1 LGIDEF
7 IVECLNEIK
16 MLKDKANS
24 VFKSEDKIRNILKQ
38 IGNSNLVKELD
49 LKKSDNKELTDFFAY
64 YDDHK
69 DKIKGDLLNKY
80 EDITGIICEIEKST
94 FEPSNRDET
103 GLQLV
108 NKNPKKYVENL
119 GENVAMGGYYR
130 FWEIS
135 ILNNLTKSILKAII
149 TLYELFSMP
158 RQEDNQNI
166 LFTIKSKFISSK
178 EIMYNPNTLDIDQ
191 MLKKL
196 IGNFQNS
203 GNDFL
208 RWINNTCKSPDVTE
222 LIEERL
228 EAIAGIYSYGA
239 EINTNEDI
247 KFYIQKLYS
256 IVQKIDENL
265 NNNKAK
271 YTREYQR
278 DYFGNWGSSR
288 SKMEIHLE
296 RNKSLK
302 NFEIKLNDIIEYL
315 EDFKKKFS
323 KRRICDG
330 NCEINNEELI
340 NKGIEQIQKIM
351 NDMLKILAKQ
361 VEEEDIKKLMD
372 SIENSKEKLREKIV
386 DSDTLKKVLD
396 YISKISNKKLSM
408 ELKIKDIEEKLRFL
422 ELHNYPCLSDIF
434 AKFEL
439 MKKEWSNLRVK
450 AIKKDEKLLTKKR
463 NLAEETKK
471 DVEILKENV
480 KVIYKQY
487 KESGP
492 TTEKIDLMQGYH
504 LLKEYNEKLQIL
516 KDKRNNIVE
525 CQRLFNLSITTFFE
539 INEMSDLNSKIEP
552 IYLFYKEFTDFYD
565 EQLFKPWGKIE
576 VNILEKED
584 EVFQEKM
591 KEFKRMQLGQLSPFK
606 KLDEIKDKYHEIL
619 NDVIKPLKFP
629 IITERNLK
637 ELMKELRKS
646 IPINFQTTTL
656 KEILAQDL
664 LKDKEKIFNLV
675 NDASK
680 ENDIKVKLQ
689 EIEKVLETLNFQ
701 IKPYKRGNED
711 KGFIFKDV
719 SEEQALLQENIT
731 NLQQF
736 SNNKH
741 AGAFKPQIVELEQE
755 MNLIM
760 EIIEVWIEV
769 QKKWMYLESIFVG
782 SEDIRQKL
790 PDEAKEFDEYDKKFK
805 LLMIAAQK
813 KPSIRFQC
821 KEKDRKFEL
830 KNKILVK
837 FEQAEKKLTEHLDSK
852 KNEFSRFYFLT
863 EQDLLQILGSS
874 DPLNTLNPHM
884 IKLYENCKELL
895 SEKKNIIGMKS
906 TEDEFLPFEKPIRL
920 ESQQQV
926 GLWMNKVDDEMKS
939 SLKEYTREAIQ
950 DFTKEELFK
959 FIKSKIGMVIINSI
973 ECWWTFSLEDVFRRV
988 KEGDKYAMKKE
999 LERQTNFVLAL
1010 VKTVRKPELQIRDR
1024 QKLNNIII
1032 RVVHGREIVD
1042 KFVRDSILDV
1052 REFEWES
1059 QLKFYWDKRKDD
1071 MVIRQCNG
1079 VFFSCYEY
1087 QGLQGR
1093 LVVTPL
1099 TDRCVM
1105 TLTTALTFYLGGAPA
1120 GPAGTGKTET
1130 VKDLGKG
1137 LGIRVVVQNCSN
1149 TLDYIFMGQFF
1160 SGLSQTGFWGCFDE
1174 FNRINREVLSVITT
1188 QIKSIQTALMQK
1200 KESWIL
1206 LAKEVKLLPTIGIYI
1221 TMNPNYEGRSELPDN
1236 LKALFR
1242 PVTMVTPD
1250 QLLIC
1255 ENMLL
1260 SEGFHDSKRLACKI
1274 DKLYLLSKEQL
1285 SKQHHYEWGL
1295 RSIKSVLS
1303 AAGLL
1308 KRRNPE
1314 MPEDMILMK
1323 AMRDIN
1329 MPKFLSD
1336 DALLFEGLVKDLFPT
1351 LEHNSNEG
1359 DELKNLIINVT
1370 KSLNYEVIEGQL
1382 NKVQQMYEVMQIRHC
1397 TLICGPP
1404 QSGKSCILDIL
1415 KKTFEQLRS
1424 TVVTTYI
1431 INPKAQTIPRL
1442 YGIKNDLSGDFE
1454 IGILA
1459 NIFAIANQPLTPGK
1473 NELRWV
1479 LLDGDID
1486 PIWIENMNSVMD
1498 DSKCLTLEN
1507 KDRILMQKYCSLL
1520 LESSNIQ
1527 SASLATISRLGMI
1540 YVDGGI
1546 LKLEAVFYR
1555 WLSFKNPADWEDATR
1570 DNLRDLFKRY
1580 VLQIIKY
1587 IEKGVKGNLDD
1598 GPPLK
1603 TIIKRYGASMI
1614 NQLCTL
1620 LDSMLP
1626 PTNPP
1631 TEISQLEPIF
1641 AFCMTW
1647 SLGSC
1652 LQSQEREKFSKYVR
1666 ELSAGGS
1673 SLPNNLFDKMFDHN
1687 TGKFED
1693 WDLVKNIIDDPV
1705 INDMKFNEII
1715 IPTLDTKRYSYMIKQ
1730 LLSIKMPT
1738 LFVGESGTG
1747 KTITIQNYLKHA
1759 TSGNN
1764 KSNYLILNINFS
1776 SRTTA
1781 LDFQLNL
1788 EEILEMRLMRTM
1800 GPPSGK
1806 ELIVFIDDLGMPTV
1820 DKYETQQPLAFMK
1833 FLIEKKNYYTRDNKD
1848 LIRLV
1853 DTNVN

>member
-16 MLKDKANS
+16 VLKDKANS

-49 LKKSDNKELTDFFAY
+49 LKKSDNKELTDFFSN
-64 YDDHK
+64 YDEHK
-69 DKIKGDLLNKY
+69 NKIKGDLLNKY

-94 FEPSNRDET
+94 FEPSNKDET
-103 GLQLV
+103 GLQLA
-108 NKNPKKYVENL
+108 NKNQKKAVENL
-119 GENVAMGGYYR
+119 GENDDMAGYYR
-130 FWEIS
+130 FWELS
-135 ILNNLTKSILKAII
+135 ILNVLTKTILKAII

-158 RQEDNQNI
+158 RQVDNQNI

-178 EIMYNPNTLDIDQ
+178 EIMYNPNTLEIDQ

-208 RWINNTCKSPDVTE
+208 RWMDRSCKTPDVTE

-228 EAIAGIYSYGA
+228 EGIASKYSYGA
-239 EINTNEDI
+239 EINSNENI

-256 IVQKIDENL
+256 IVSKIDENL
-265 NNNKAK
+265 NNNKSK
-271 YTREYQR
+271 YIREYQS
-278 DYFGNWGSSR
+278 DFFGHWGPSR
-288 SKMEIHLE
+288 SKMEIQLE

-302 NFEIKLNDIIEYL
+302 NFEIKVNSIMDYL
-315 EDFKKKFS
+315 QDFKKKFL
-323 KRRICDG
+323 KKRICDG

-340 NKGIEQIQKIM
+340 TRGDEQVRKIM
-351 NDMLKILAKQ
+351 NEMLKILAKQ
-361 VEEEDIKKLMD
+361 VEEEEIKKLMD
-372 SIENSKEKLREKIV
+372 SIDNSKEKLREKIV

-408 ELKIKDIEEKLRFL
+408 ELKIKDIEEKLHFL
-422 ELHNYPCLSDIF
+422 QLHNYEGLRHIYD
-434 AKFEL
+434 KFEI
-439 MKKEWSNLRVK
+439 MKREWSNLRVK
-450 AIKKDEKLLTKKR
+450 AIKKDQKLLTKKR

-471 DVEILKENV
+471 DVEILKDDV
-480 KVIYKQY
+480 GIIYKQY

-492 TTEKIDLMQGYH
+492 TTDKVDLMQGYH
-504 LLKEYNEKLQIL
+504 LLKEYNEKLHAL
-516 KDKRNNIVE
+516 KEKRNSIVE
-525 CQRLFNLSITTFFE
+525 CQRLFNLSISTFYE
-539 INEMSDLNSKIEP
+539 INEMSDLNSKVEP
-552 IYLFYKEFTDFYD
+552 MYNFYKEYIDFYD
-565 EQLFKPWGKIE
+565 EQQYKPWGKIE
-576 VNILEKED
+576 VNLLEKED
-584 EVFQEKM
+584 EIFQEKM
-591 KEFKRMQLGQLSPFK
+591 KELRKSGLGQLPPYK
-606 KLDEIKDKYHEIL
+606 KLDEIKEKFHEIVQ
-619 NDVIKPLKFP
+619 DIIKPLKNP

-637 ELMKELRKS
+637 VFMVEIRKS
-646 IPINFQTTTL
+646 IQINFQTTTM

-664 LKDKEKIFNLV
+664 VKEKEKIFNLV

-680 ENDIKVKLQ
+680 ENDIKTKLL
-689 EIEKVLETLNFQ
+689 EIDKSLESLNFQ
-701 IKPYKRGNED
+701 TKAYKRGNDD
-711 KGFIFKDV
+711 KGFVFKDV
-719 SEEQALLQENIT
+719 SEELAIVQENLT

-741 AGAFKPQIVELEQE
+741 AGAFKQQIFDLEQE

-769 QKKWMYLESIFVG
+769 QKKWMYLESIFIG

-790 PDEAKEFDEYDKKFK
+790 PEETKEFDEYDKKFK
-805 LLMIAAQK
+805 ALMVSVQK
-813 KPSIRFQC
+813 KPSIRTQC

-830 KNKILVK
+830 KNKILAK

-874 DPLNTLNPHM
+874 DPLATLNPHM
-884 IKLYENCKELL
+884 IKLYENCKELV
-895 SEKKNIIGMKS
+895 SEKKNIVGMKS
-906 TEDEFLPFEKPIRL
+906 SEDEMLYFEKPIRI

-939 SLKEYTREAIQ
+939 CLKEYTREAIQ

-959 FIKSKIGMVIINSI
+959 FIKSKIGMVAVNTV
-973 ECWWTFSLEDVFRRV
+973 ECWWTFALEDVFRKV

-999 LERQTNFVLAL
+999 LERQTNFVLSL

-1024 QKLNNIII
+1024 LKLNNLII

-1042 KFVRDSILDV
+1042 KFVRDSILDA

-1059 QLKFYWDKRKDD
+1059 QLKFYWDKIKDD

-1079 VFFSCYEY
+1079 KFFSCYEY

-1105 TLTTALTFYLGGAPA
+1105 TLTTALTFFLGGAPA

-1137 LGIRVVVQNCSN
+1137 LGIRVVVQNCTN

-1188 QIKSIQTALMQK
+1188 QIKSIQNALMQK

-1308 KRRNPE
+1308 KRQNPD
-1314 MPEDMILMK
+1314 MPEDLILMK

-1329 MPKFLSD
+1329 MPKFLND
-1336 DALLFEGLVKDLFPT
+1336 DAILFEGLIKDLFPS
-1351 LEHNSNEG
+1351 LDASHGEG
-1359 DELKNLIINVT
+1359 DEFKKLIESVT
-1370 KSLNYEVIEGQL
+1370 KSLYYEIIEGQT
-1382 NKVQQMYEVMQIRHC
+1382 NKVMQMFEVMNIRHS

-1404 QSGKSCILDIL
+1404 VSGKSCILDIL
-1415 KKTFEQLRS
+1415 RKTIEQLKS
-1424 TVVTTYI
+1424 TTLSIYL

-1442 YGIKNDLSGDFE
+1442 YGIKNDMTGDFE

-1473 NELRWV
+1473 NEQRWI

-1507 KDRILMQKYCSLL
+1507 KDRILMQKFCSLL
-1520 LESSNIQ
+1520 LESSNIHH
-1527 SASLATISRLGMI
+1527 ASLATISRLGMI
-1540 YVDGGI
+1540 FVDGEI
-1546 LKLEAVFYR
+1546 LQLETVFVR
-1555 WLSFKNPADWEDATR
+1555 WLAFKNPNEWEDAIR
-1570 DNLRDLFKRY
+1570 ENLLLLFKTY
-1580 VLQIIKY
+1580 VLKLIKF
-1587 IEKGVKGNLDD
+1587 IEKGIKGNLDE
-1598 GPPLK
+1598 GPPFK
-1603 TIIKRYGASMI
+1603 RIIRQYGASMI
-1614 NQLCTL
+1614 KQLCIL

-1626 PTNPP
+1626 KSNPP

-1641 AFCMTW
+1641 VFCMTW

-1652 LQSQEREKFSKYVR
+1652 IQSQERERFSKYVR
-1666 ELSAGGS
+1666 ELSTGGS
-1673 SLPNNLFDKMFDHN
+1673 SLSTNLFDKYFDIN

-1693 WDLVKNIIDDPV
+1693 WDGVKGIIEETTGAGL
-1705 INDMKFNEII
+1705 KFNDII
-1715 IPTLDTKRYSYMIKQ
+1715 IPTLDT
-1730 LLSIKMPT
+1730 
-1738 LFVGESGTG
+1738 
-1747 KTITIQNYLKHA
+1747 
-1759 TSGNN
+1759 
-1764 KSNYLILNINFS
+1764 
-1776 SRTTA
+1776 
-1781 LDFQLNL
+1781 
-1788 EEILEMRLMRTM
+1788 
-1800 GPPSGK
+1800 
-1806 ELIVFIDDLGMPTV
+1806 
-1820 DKYETQQPLAFMK
+1820 
-1833 FLIEKKNYYTRDNKD
+1833 
-1848 LIRLV
+1848 
-1853 DTNVN
+1853 

>member
-1 LGIDEF
+1 
-7 IVECLNEIK
+7 
-16 MLKDKANS
+16 
-24 VFKSEDKIRNILKQ
+24 
-38 IGNSNLVKELD
+38 

-64 YDDHK
+64 YDEHK

-94 FEPSNRDET
+94 FEPSNKDET
-103 GLQLV
+103 GLQLAG
-108 NKNPKKYVENL
+108 KNQKKNAENL
-119 GENVAMGGYYR
+119 GENQGMGGYYR
-130 FWEIS
+130 FWELS
-135 ILNNLTKSILKAII
+135 ILNVLTKTILKAII

-158 RQEDNQNI
+158 RQDNNQNI

-208 RWINNTCKSPDVTE
+208 RWMNNTCKTPDVTE

-228 EAIAGIYSYGA
+228 EAIASIYSYGA

-278 DYFGNWGSSR
+278 DYFGHWGPSR
-288 SKMEIHLE
+288 SKMEIQLE

-302 NFEIKLNDIIEYL
+302 NFEIKLNDIIDYL

-340 NKGIEQIQKIM
+340 NKGVEQIQKIM

-361 VEEEDIKKLMD
+361 VEEEDIRKLMD
-372 SIENSKEKLREKIV
+372 SIDNSKEKLREKIT
-386 DSDTLKKVLD
+386 DSESLKKVLD

-408 ELKIKDIEEKLRFL
+408 ELKIKDIEEKLHFL
-422 ELHNYPCLSDIF
+422 ELHNYPGLNEIYE
-434 AKFEL
+434 KFEI

-471 DVEILKENV
+471 DVEILKEDV
-480 KVIYKQY
+480 AAIYKQY

-492 TTEKIDLMQGYH
+492 LTDKVDLMQGYH

-516 KDKRNNIVE
+516 KEKRNNIVE

-539 INEMSDLNSKIEP
+539 INEMSDLNSKVEP
-552 IYLFYKEFTDFYD
+552 IYTFYKEHNDFYD

-576 VNILEKED
+576 PNVLDKQD
-584 EVFQEKM
+584 EVFHDKM
-591 KEFKRMQLGQLSPFK
+591 KEYRQKGLGQLLPYK
-606 KLDEIKDKYHEIL
+606 KLDEIKEKYHEIL
-619 NDVIKPLKFP
+619 NDVIKPLKNQ

-637 ELMKELRKS
+637 DFFKEIRRHIDL
-646 IPINFQTTTL
+646 NFQSTTL
-656 KEILAQDL
+656 NEILKLDL
-664 LKDKEKIFNLV
+664 LKEKEKIFNLV

-680 ENDIKVKLQ
+680 ENDIKTKLQ
-689 EIEKVLETLNFQ
+689 EIERVLETLNFQ
-701 IKPYKRGNED
+701 IKAYKRGNED
-711 KGFIFKDV
+711 KGVIFKDV

-741 AGAFKPQIVELEQE
+741 AGAFKAQINELEQE

-782 SEDIRQKL
+782 SDDIRQKL
-790 PDEAKEFDEYDKKFK
+790 PEETKEFDEYDKKFRS
-805 LLMIAAQK
+805 LMLGVQK

-821 KEKDRKFEL
+821 REKDRKFEL
-830 KNKILVK
+830 KNKILAK

-874 DPLNTLNPHM
+874 DPLATLNPHM
-884 IKLYENCKELL
+884 IKLYENCKELV

-906 TEDEFLPFEKPIRL
+906 SEEEMLYFEKPIRI

-939 SLKEYTREAIQ
+939 CLKEYTREAIQ

-959 FIKSKIGMVIINSI
+959 FIKSKIGMVIVNTV
-973 ECWWTFSLEDVFRRV
+973 ECWWTFALEDVFRKV

-999 LERQTNFVLAL
+999 LERQTNFVLSL
-1010 VKTVRKPELQIRDR
+1010 VKTVRKPEVQIRDR
-1024 QKLNNIII
+1024 LKLNNLII

-1042 KFVRDSILDV
+1042 KFVRDSILDA

-1071 MVIRQCNG
+1071 MIIRQCNG
-1079 VFFSCYEY
+1079 EFFSCYEY

-1105 TLTTALTFYLGGAPA
+1105 TLTTALTFFLGGAPA

-1137 LGIRVVVQNCSN
+1137 LGIRVVVQNCTN
-1149 TLDYIFMGQFF
+1149 TLDYLFMGQFF

-1188 QIKSIQTALMQK
+1188 QIKSIQNALMQK

-1206 LAKEVKLLPTIGIYI
+1206 LTKEVKLLPTIGIYI

-1274 DKLYLLSKEQL
+1274 DKLYQLSKEQL

-1308 KRRNPE
+1308 KRQNPD
-1314 MPEDMILMK
+1314 MPEDLILMK

-1329 MPKFLSD
+1329 MPKFLND
-1336 DALLFEGLVKDLFPT
+1336 DAILFEGLIKDLFPSLDT
-1351 LEHNSNEG
+1351 KENDGE
-1359 DELKNLIINVT
+1359 DFKNLILSVT
-1370 KSLNYEVIEGQL
+1370 KTLNYDVIEGQT
-1382 NKVQQMYEVMQIRHC
+1382 NKVMQMFEVMNIRHS

-1404 QSGKSCILDIL
+1404 VSGKSCILDIL
-1415 KKTFEQLRS
+1415 KKTIEQLK
-1424 TVVTTYI
+1424 TTQVATFLV
-1431 INPKAQTIPRL
+1431 NPKAQTIPRL
-1442 YGIKNDLSGDFE
+1442 YGVKNEMTGDFE

-1459 NIFAIANQPLTPGK
+1459 NIFATANQPLTPGK
-1473 NELRWV
+1473 NELRWI

-1507 KDRILMQKYCSLL
+1507 KDRILMQKFCSLL
-1520 LESSNIQ
+1520 LESSNIHH
-1527 SASLATISRLGMI
+1527 ASLATISRLGMI
-1540 YVDGGI
+1540 YVDGAI
-1546 LKLEAVFYR
+1546 LRLETVFQR
-1555 WLSFKNPADWEDATR
+1555 WLAFKNPVDWEEATIE
-1570 DNLRDLFKRY
+1570 NLQALFKRY
-1580 VLQIIKY
+1580 VLQLIKY
-1587 IEKGVKGNLDD
+1587 IEKGVKGNIED

-1603 TIIKRYGASMI
+1603 RIIKQYGASMI
-1614 NQLCTL
+1614 KQLCTL
-1620 LDSMLP
+1620 LDALLP
-1626 PTNPP
+1626 KVNPP
-1631 TEISQLEPIF
+1631 TEVSQLEPIF
-1641 AFCMTW
+1641 VFCMTW

-1673 SLPNNLFDKMFDHN
+1673 SLSSNLFDKMFDMN

-1693 WDLVKNIIDDPV
+1693 WDGVKGIIDETTGAGL
-1705 INDMKFNEII
+1705 KFNEII
-1715 IPTLDTKRYSYMIKQ
+1715 IPTLDT
-1730 LLSIKMPT
+1730 
-1738 LFVGESGTG
+1738 
-1747 KTITIQNYLKHA
+1747 
-1759 TSGNN
+1759 
-1764 KSNYLILNINFS
+1764 
-1776 SRTTA
+1776 
-1781 LDFQLNL
+1781 
-1788 EEILEMRLMRTM
+1788 
-1800 GPPSGK
+1800 
-1806 ELIVFIDDLGMPTV
+1806 
-1820 DKYETQQPLAFMK
+1820 
-1833 FLIEKKNYYTRDNKD
+1833 
-1848 LIRLV
+1848 
-1853 DTNVN
+1853 